1 MMYQPVSISWHVLIV
16 FGILLMLLK
25 WAWNEVLRGCNNIQR
40 TLGEFIAFH
49 WVEFTVWSTSIGC
62 SFESRLGAAL
72 VPCGYGS
79 GGDRT
84 PGRRKSCGPR
94 LREIRSRVASSRCIN
109 SEIALPTIWLDDV
122 VLSPWTRTL
131 NWTQVVGSFPPWSNA
146 NVYVSHSLERPI
158 SIENEMLRSISIF
171 LNQ

>member
-25 WAWNEVLRGCNNIQR
+25 WASNEVLRGCKNIQR
-40 TLGEFIAFH
+40 TLGELIAFH
-49 WVEFTVWSTSIGC
+49 WVEFIVWSTSIGC
-62 SFESRLGAAL
+62 SFESRPGAAI

-84 PGRRKSCGPR
+84 PGRRKSCGPG

-109 SEIALPTIWLDDV
+109 SEIALPTTWLDDV

-131 NWTQVVGSFPPWSNA
+131 NPSCWLFPTS
-146 NVYVSHSLERPI
+146 VKCECLCESLPRTSI